1 MRKILFAI
9 LLSLVADAYAQTPA
23 GGQSAWQELLPEVI
37 NIDDYDEV
45 ELQEVY
51 EHLYDLDASPLNI
64 NDATYEDMV
73 EIPGMTIDMISDIML
88 YRDKYGAMR
97 TMEELALIPSIDRT
111 MRLFL
116 ACIFVAKPSE
126 SDPYNRN
133 SVRSREWW
141 RGERLD
147 SLLRH
152 GRGTVL
158 ATTQI
163 PLYERKGD
171 EGKYLGDKYK
181 YSIKLKGNFSEYI
194 KYGLVATKDAGEP
207 IFTRGNSQGFDY
219 YSYYVNINKVYRLKT
234 LMLGCYR
241 MKMAHGLV
249 LNNGF
254 SLGKQSLTTSAGVPQ
269 TTISGHVSRSD
280 GNYLQGAA
288 ATIDLSRTPYYE
300 RTPYT
305 TAAKIELTG
314 FFSYRKHDATLNKD
328 GTMTTIVTTGYHRT
342 DTEMEKKNN
351 TGAMA
356 AGGHLTWRK
365 GAWQFGASGV
375 YSWYNRDFRQN
386 PTTEYRRYYPNGNAF
401 WNASIDYSYL
411 SPRFSVT
418 GETATGSCG
427 AIATVNTI
435 AVTLPHQVELTAVQR
450 FYSYKYYAMMAR
462 SFSDGG
468 RVQNESGAYL
478 ALRMPVWR
486 RITLDV
492 YTDLAYF
499 PWTKYLAKQGSY
511 SWDNSL
517 SLTHSHKKWT
527 TQARYRYHLRQR
539 TNTEKTG
546 NANRHEHTGR
556 LSALYMADVVS
567 LRTQVDYKFVSTQQ
581 KRSQGYML
589 SEMLT
594 WSMPHGRNS
603 RLSPLTVSLS
613 GAYFHTN
620 DYDSRAYVYEKG
632 MLESFS
638 FASVYGEGFRV
649 SAVVRTDLSQHWMLM
664 AKAGHTKYFDRSEI
678 SSADRLIPQSY
689 QTDIDVQIRYKF

>member
-9 LLSLVADAYAQTPA
+9 LLTLVADAYAQTPA
-23 GGQSAWQELLPEVI
+23 GGQSAWQDLLPEVI

-111 MRLFL
+111 MRFFL

-305 TAAKIELTG
+305 T
-314 FFSYRKHDATLNKD
+314 
-328 GTMTTIVTTGYHRT
+328 
-342 DTEMEKKNN
+342 
-351 TGAMA
+351 
-356 AGGHLTWRK
+356 
-365 GAWQFGASGV
+365 
-375 YSWYNRDFRQN
+375 
-386 PTTEYRRYYPNGNAF
+386 
-401 WNASIDYSYL
+401 
-411 SPRFSVT
+411 
-418 GETATGSCG
+418 
-427 AIATVNTI
+427 
-435 AVTLPHQVELTAVQR
+435 
-450 FYSYKYYAMMAR
+450 
-462 SFSDGG
+462 
-468 RVQNESGAYL
+468 
-478 ALRMPVWR
+478 
-486 RITLDV
+486 
-492 YTDLAYF
+492 
-499 PWTKYLAKQGSY
+499 
-511 SWDNSL
+511 
-517 SLTHSHKKWT
+517 
-527 TQARYRYHLRQR
+527 
-539 TNTEKTG
+539 
-546 NANRHEHTGR
+546 
-556 LSALYMADVVS
+556 
-567 LRTQVDYKFVSTQQ
+567 
-581 KRSQGYML
+581 
-589 SEMLT
+589 
-594 WSMPHGRNS
+594 
-603 RLSPLTVSLS
+603 
-613 GAYFHTN
+613 
-620 DYDSRAYVYEKG
+620 
-632 MLESFS
+632 
-638 FASVYGEGFRV
+638 
-649 SAVVRTDLSQHWMLM
+649 DLSS
-664 AKAGHTKYFDRSEI
+664 G
-678 SSADRLIPQSY
+678 
-689 QTDIDVQIRYKF
+689 